1 MTSTDTSSH
10 SKWTA
15 LRDRVA
21 KVFELN
27 PKGVNVPRAV
37 LVAGSLLV
45 TLVVM
50 TAIHQQRY
58 FLSVA
63 FGILFVGLCD
73 PGGDYIYR
81 LRGMALVGLIGAM
94 LTALGFGIGGE
105 AWGLVV
111 LATFVV
117 TALGGLAINFGVH
130 SFVAGILLNVWFL
143 LTLSAT
149 ASLPARVGS
158 HPWNQAL
165 AWLIGSAIWIAF
177 TFVMWL
183 VRGRSSRPSPLP
195 EIPTDAPP
203 FKLTRPV
210 VLFVLIR
217 AFAVSSAVAI
227 AFGLQVPN
235 ADWMP
240 VGTLVAMKPDL
251 QQSTLQ
257 AVRRIVGAILGAG
270 IASLVL
276 VTVSDKRALEQII
289 ILLLGVGVAI
299 RGVNYAIYCAAIAG
313 TVLIA
318 LDLPHPTNLSAEG
331 QRVFFTFVGVGIA
344 VVVMLL
350 ASLLQKRK
358 ASTAAPLS
366 APPQAA

>member
-105 AWGLVV
+105 AWWFVV

-149 ASLPARVGS
+149 ASLPRGLVPIHGTRHWLGS
-158 HPWNQAL
+158 SGPPS
-165 AWLIGSAIWIAF
+165 GSRSPSSCGWCGGDP
-177 TFVMWL
+177 
-183 VRGRSSRPSPLP
+183 RGLRLSPRFRP
-195 EIPTDAPP
+195 
-203 FKLTRPV
+203 
-210 VLFVLIR
+210 
-217 AFAVSSAVAI
+217 
-227 AFGLQVPN
+227 
-235 ADWMP
+235 MP
-240 VGTLVAMKPDL
+240 
-251 QQSTLQ
+251 
-257 AVRRIVGAILGAG
+257 R
-270 IASLVL
+270 
-276 VTVSDKRALEQII
+276 
-289 ILLLGVGVAI
+289 
-299 RGVNYAIYCAAIAG
+299 
-313 TVLIA
+313 
-318 LDLPHPTNLSAEG
+318 LSN
-331 QRVFFTFVGVGIA
+331 
-344 VVVMLL
+344 
-350 ASLLQKRK
+350 
-358 ASTAAPLS
+358 
-366 APPQAA
+366 

>member
-10 SKWTA
+10 STWTA
-15 LRDRVA
+15 LRDRIA

-27 PKGVNVPRAV
+27 PKGVNLPRAV

-45 TLVVM
+45 VLVVM
-50 TAIHQQRY
+50 TAIHQERY

-63 FGILFVGLCD
+63 FAILFAGLCD
-73 PGGDYIYR
+73 PGGDYLYR

-94 LTALGFGIGGE
+94 LTALGFGLGGE
-105 AWGLVV
+105 AWGFVV
-111 LATFVV
+111 LATFLV

-130 SFVAGILLNVWFL
+130 TFVAGILLNVWFL
-143 LTLSAT
+143 LTLSTT
-149 ASLPARVGS
+149 ASLPARFSS

-177 TFVMWL
+177 TFLMWL
-183 VRGRSSRPSPLP
+183 LRGRSSRPSPLP
-195 EIPTDAPP
+195 EIPTDVPP

-210 VLFVLIR
+210 VLFVLLR

-240 VGTLVAMKPDL
+240 LGTLIAMKPDL
-251 QQSTLQ
+251 QQSTLL
-257 AVRRIVGAILGAG
+257 AVRRVVGAILGAG

-276 VTVSDKRALEQII
+276 VTINNKRALEQII
-289 ILLLGVGVAI
+289 ILLVAVGVAI
-299 RGVNYAIYCAAIAG
+299 RGVNYALYSTAIAG

-318 LDLPHPTNLSAEG
+318 LDLSHPTNLSAEG
-331 QRVFFTFVGVGIA
+331 QRIFFTFVGVGIA
-344 VVVMLL
+344 VGVMFL

-358 ASTAAPLS
+358 ASSAAPQN
-366 APPQAA
+366 APSQPA